1 MRRDGELESFSRQSA
16 STADELRAEEEE
28 GGDFVLEK
36 SRMVQYNVTLLLLPP
51 AEPSKFD
58 DEIEDGKL
66 DVEYTRGW
74 WGGDKLVLRL
84 RRKRPLHDSF
94 SPNLF
99 DTLTRK
105 SSILIQSAV
114 VDIWLTKAL
123 FICKVN
129 EGDEEKRSVLSHHA
143 MGNEVSSLKLLSYL
157 KVLNNIGPMNWWPA
171 DGIQCIPGS
180 QWRYLTKVFLGG
192 ALMHKQRQFSM
203 HKRSRVIP

>member
-1 MRRDGELESFSRQSA
+1 M
-16 STADELRAEEEE
+16 
-28 GGDFVLEK
+28 
-36 SRMVQYNVTLLLLPP
+36 
-51 AEPSKFD
+51 
-58 DEIEDGKL
+58 
-66 DVEYTRGW
+66 
-74 WGGDKLVLRL
+74 RL

-157 KVLNNIGPMNWWPA
+157 KVLNNIGPMDWTGGP
-171 DGIQCIPGS
+171 
-180 QWRYLTKVFLGG
+180 LTG
-192 ALMHKQRQFSM
+192 FSASLD
-203 HKRSRVIP
+203 HNDDILPKSS